1 MRHRQ
6 TTTRADPAQTANP
19 RSLARIKR
27 GCSCTVCAAASV
39 SPPRWPVDGVQQAD
53 EVLLHGTVV
62 LMRDHDVRV
71 ALRARLMGEHAAAHD
86 QTLLV
91 DELGLCGAARVD
103 VAAVNGSLTGYELK
117 SARDKLDRLPNQ
129 VVTYGRVLDY
139 AYLVVASTHLD
150 RARPMLPPWW
160 GILVAREAD
169 GGVVLSHQRR
179 ARGNPAVD
187 AGSLAQLLWREEALA
202 ILTRHGLDAGVR
214 GKPRHVLWD
223 RLATDLRL
231 DELRDEVRAT
241 LKARRGWRENPAQRG
256 SAATWLPSN
265 TTPRFLARRLR

>member
-1 MRHRQ
+1 M
-6 TTTRADPAQTANP
+6 PNAQ
-19 RSLARIKR
+19 RGRI
-27 GCSCTVCAAASV
+27 G
-39 SPPRWPVDGVQQAD
+39 Q
-53 EVLLHGTVV
+53 GTVV

-71 ALRARLMGEHAAAHD
+71 ALRARLMGEHSAELE

-103 VAAVNGSLTGYELK
+103 VAVVNGSLTGYELK

-129 VVTYGRVLDY
+129 VATYGRVVDY
-139 AYLVVASTHLD
+139 ACLVVASTHLD
-150 RARPMLPPWW
+150 RARVMLPAWW
-160 GILVAREAD
+160 GILVAREAT
-169 GGVVLSHQRR
+169 GGVVLTHQRK

-202 ILTRHGLDAGVR
+202 ILTRRSLDAGVR
-214 GKPRHVLWD
+214 GKPRHVLWE
-223 RLATDLRL
+223 RLAAELKL

-241 LKARRGWRENPAQRG
+241 LRARRGWRENPAQRE
-256 SAATWLPSN
+256 SDATWLPSG